1 MARPLP
7 PYSSDCE
14 NMWSQKRIPLALLL
28 RSGALSEHQKV
39 LTRAWWRTLTAHP
52 NTVSSAPCPTR
63 PTSQSTSSV
72 RWALPWTQATAVR
85 CGRTGTHK
93 TPACLH
99 RPAWPPK
106 KRWTDSFGSFP
117 STVFYL
123 CAKVIWGVGPN
134 ARGWGEHLPTLIFF
148 SVRINRYQIFLC
160 RHISP
165 HGLALFICS
174 LNSRDA
180 YMCVSVLHTLI
191 ACLLI
196 WKIWPLWSHWECLS
210 VTSQEMFGSI
220 CDDFTG
226 RFTEDSQEVLNDI
239 RDPPQ
244 EGRKP
249 ISQLWFHRNAIKWQ
263 GELLF
268 VHPTCVSCFDLDKV
282 EMKCSF

>member
-1 MARPLP
+1 MKTCGLRNAFLWLLFLGLVLCPNARKCSRGPDDGPSQPTQIPCHRHPVQLARLRRALPVSAGLSHELRPPL
-7 PYSSDCE
+7 
-14 NMWSQKRIPLALLL
+14 WGVVGLA
-28 RSGALSEHQKV
+28 
-39 LTRAWWRTLTAHP
+39 
-52 NTVSSAPCPTR
+52 PTR
-63 PTSQSTSSV
+63 HQLAYTDQPG
-72 RWALPWTQATAVR
+72 L
-85 CGRTGTHK
+85 
-93 TPACLH
+93 
-99 RPAWPPK
+99 PK

-134 ARGWGEHLPTLIFF
+134 AGGWGERLPTLIFS
-148 SVRINRYQIFLC
+148 SVRIDRYQIFLC

-165 HGLALFICS
+165 RGLALFICS

-191 ACLLI
+191 ACLLM
-196 WKIWPLWSHWECLS
+196 WKMWPLWSHWECLS

-239 RDPPQ
+239 CDPPQ

-268 VHPTCVSCFDLDKV
+268 VHPTCVLCFDLDKV